1 MELGVSD
8 VAAIRYLLAQAP
20 QDVRPFPEA
29 IEIGRLARYE
39 RPLPSMAEYDRL
51 LVSLTPEVIQ

>member
-1 MELGVSD
+1 
-8 VAAIRYLLAQAP
+8 VAAIRYLLDQEPSPA
-20 QDVRPFPEA
+20 RPCPEA

-51 LVSLTPEVIQ
+51 LGSLTTEVIQ